1 MFFKPPPDIDLWS
14 CIIRNEV
21 LYFSGRSTDVESIGS
36 YRSWDKN
43 WDKLDRFDNDNL
55 YEV

>member
-1 MFFKPPPDIDLWS
+1 MLFKPPPDIDLWS

>member
-1 MFFKPPPDIDLWS
+1 MG
-14 CIIRNEV
+14 EG
-21 LYFSGRSTDVESIGS
+21 YVESIGS